1 MAKLTVLRW
10 LNTLIGMF
18 VQGGA
23 TSLVAT
29 CGSHLA
35 PAVGWEVRPLDPD
48 QMVIVFLGGAIFNA
62 AKFLKKSPIPNFG
75 GESDSDTTITPKPK
89 KHRHDD
95 YYAD

>member
-1 MAKLTVLRW
+1 MAKLTALKW

-48 QMVIVFLGGAIFNA
+48 QMMIVFLGGAVFKA
-62 AKFLKKSPIPNFG
+62 AKFLEKSPVPNFG
-75 GESDSDTTITPKPK
+75 ADLDDETTITQ
-89 KHRHDD
+89 KHKRHKHDHYKD
-95 YYAD
+95 